1 MTKVNVKQLEAMV
14 TNLYGH
20 LNTNLSENYPAYSFV
35 GNMIEQTIWNKNN
48 KAKDAAE
55 KTERVASMLGE
66 NIAQESTESGKITH
80 MPNGTSAIG
89 SRNFSQHSVDQLM
102 AYADRDEEEA
112 EAHAE
117 AEQVLRDAY
126 KQIFNTEFKSKAER
140 RSRSVGS
147 TDAAAWLAKKR
158 AS

>member
-1 MTKVNVKQLEAMV
+1 MAKVNVKQLEAMV
-14 TNLYGH
+14 TGLYGQ
-20 LNTNLSENYPAYSFV
+20 LNTNLSDNYPAYSFV
-35 GNMIEQTIWNKNN
+35 GNMIEQAIWNKNN
-48 KAKDAAE
+48 KANDAAE

-66 NIAQESTESGKITH
+66 NIAQESTESGRVTH
-80 MPNGTSAIG
+80 MPNGTTAIG
-89 SRNFSQHSVDQLM
+89 SRNYSQHSVDQLI
-102 AYADRDEEEA
+102 AYADRDELEA